1 MKNMIEKVIYLEGIE
16 PVNVYG
22 INNIRLNKL
31 KDYYPKLK
39 IIARGNE
46 VKVQGDE
53 NEINVFE
60 DKLEMIIEYF
70 LKFKQL
76 SDNEFESLLQ
86 GEGELLLKKREDT
99 DDALVYGNNSK
110 PIRARTVTQQR
121 LVDEYNTNDMLFA
134 IGPAGSGKTYTAIAL
149 AVRAF
154 KNKEVK

>member
-110 PIRARTVTQQR
+110 PI
-121 LVDEYNTNDMLFA
+121 MLITSRF
-134 IGPAGSGKTYTAIAL
+134 PLFTFNKIA
-149 AVRAF
+149 
-154 KNKEVK
+154 